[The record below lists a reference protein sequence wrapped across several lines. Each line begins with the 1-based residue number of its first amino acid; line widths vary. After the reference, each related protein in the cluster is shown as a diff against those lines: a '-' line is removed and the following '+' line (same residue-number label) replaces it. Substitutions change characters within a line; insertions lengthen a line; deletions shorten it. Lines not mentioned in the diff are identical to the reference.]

1 MKFFKKNVKL
11 EDIRRNDII
20 FWKGH
25 VALALSDKINSCIWA
40 RKTVVM
46 NMDKTIRK
54 IKKTANLNVIGIK
67 RI

>member
-1 MKFFKKNVKL
+1 M

-25 VALALSDKINSCIWA
+25 VALAISDKKLIHA
-40 RKTVVM
+40 YGPEKKTVVM
-46 NMDKTIRK
+46 NIDKTIRK